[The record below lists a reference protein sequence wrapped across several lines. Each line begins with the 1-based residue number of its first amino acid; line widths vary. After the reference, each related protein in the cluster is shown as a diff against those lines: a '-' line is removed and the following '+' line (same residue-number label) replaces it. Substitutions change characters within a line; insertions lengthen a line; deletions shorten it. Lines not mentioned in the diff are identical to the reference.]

1 VEFATAAQGRTRQ
14 PSLARIAFF
23 VPHLYPI
30 LLDVSQ
36 RKIVIVG
43 GGAVAARKAS
53 TLLAAEAKSVR
64 AVAPKFVREF
74 PESVERKTAAFE
86 PSDLDGA
93 ELVFAATDSAATNDL
108 VVAEARKRNILVQRG
123 DGEEVDHPGDF
134 ASPAILRCGPI
145 LVAVSAGG
153 SPALAAGLRDT
164 LAGSIT
170 DQWVNLAA
178 ALQQLRP
185 RIKESTLPIAR
196 RREIFH
202 ALASSEAAAQLESG
216 GMTGLCDWLRQKFS
230 DLPSLDPHA
239 RAAQ

>member
-1 VEFATAAQGRTRQ
+1 
-14 PSLARIAFF
+14 

-53 TLLAAEAKSVR
+53 ALLSAEAKSIR
-64 AVAPKFVREF
+64 AVAPKFVRDF
-74 PESVERKTAAFE
+74 PAAVEMKTAAFE

-93 ELVFAATDSAATNDL
+93 DLVFAATDSAATNDL

-134 ASPAILRCGPI
+134 ASPAILRTGPI

-153 SPALAAGLRDT
+153 SPALAAGLRDH
-164 LAGSIT
+164 LAGNIT
-170 DQWVNLAA
+170 DQWINLAA

-185 RIKESTLPIAR
+185 RIKESGLPITR

-202 ALASSEAAAQLESG
+202 ALASSEAAAQLEESG
-216 GMTGLCDWLRQKFS
+216 MAGLYEWLCRKFA
-230 DLPSLDPHA
+230 DLPPHNPPTQA
-239 RAAQ
+239 PA